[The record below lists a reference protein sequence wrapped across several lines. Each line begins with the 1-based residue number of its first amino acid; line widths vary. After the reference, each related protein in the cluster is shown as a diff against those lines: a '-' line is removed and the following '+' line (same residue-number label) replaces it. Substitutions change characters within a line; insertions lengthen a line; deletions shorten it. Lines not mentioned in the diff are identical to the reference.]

1 MGQSTNLSDVTKVAS
16 AIDAEIKALSVRN
29 TPNLRAIRRKY
40 SRALKQT
47 SPDFSPTGKKTL

>member
-29 TPNLRAIRRKY
+29 TPNLRAIRP
-40 SRALKQT
+40 S
-47 SPDFSPTGKKTL
+47 TLGR